1 MFDNLH
7 IIDTLRAAGFETG
20 EITVNPEPGV
30 RDVTISDAGPD
41 PITGEERFDVA
52 TDAARVLAKAGYDVL
67 CYGSGLGGPA
77 VLATLIVALPKAS
90 VKAA

>member
-41 PITGEERFDVA
+41 P
-52 TDAARVLAKAGYDVL
+52 ARVLAKAGYDVL